1 MRLIVHSILLGSL
14 LSLIVATPAI
24 AQTPPDPAASLV
36 KEVEALR
43 KTVEEAVTLLD
54 RALAHQRTEILLKR
68 LDLKE
73 RRVVPLES
81 ELRHARDGQAAS
93 RNELERFEQMIEEIE
108 QRISEEIRS
117 GVDPEESENRIMKGD
132 LEQALAHVR
141 RNVESDEDR
150 VRRLEDELA
159 ERLEEIEIL
168 EDSLQERLDKL
179 D

>member
-1 MRLIVHSILLGSL
+1 MRLIVRSILLGTL
-14 LSLIVATPAI
+14 LSPIVAIPAI
-24 AQTPPDPAASLV
+24 AETPSDSAASLV

-81 ELRHARDGQAAS
+81 ELRRAHDGLAAS
-93 RNELERFEQMIEEIE
+93 RNELERFEQMLEETE

-117 GVDPEESENRIMKGD
+117 GVDPEESENRILKGD
-132 LEQALAHVR
+132 LEQALVHVR
-141 RNVESDEDR
+141 GSVESDEDR

>member
-1 MRLIVHSILLGSL
+1 MRLVVHAILLVSL
-14 LSLIVATPAI
+14 LSQTLAAPAL
-24 AQTPPDPAASLV
+24 AQPAPDTAPDLV

-43 KTVEEAVTLLD
+43 KTVEEAVALLD
-54 RALAHQRTEILLKR
+54 RAVAHQRTEILLKR

-81 ELRHARDGQAAS
+81 ELRHARDGLAAS
-93 RNELERFEQMIEEIE
+93 RNETERFEQMIEETE
-108 QRISEEIRS
+108 HRIAEETRS
-117 GVDPEESENRIMKGD
+117 GVDPDESENRILKDD

-141 RNVESDEDR
+141 RNVEADEDR

-179 D
+179 E